1 MVGARVRVWG
11 NDVLEGQKANA
22 FISNHFLHN
31 KVIRKH
37 VPSIPQLKVSC
48 TLPPGEGAAAA
59 SLNFLVLEAPVP
71 SYPGGRAGSPS
82 SPFRGGRLTPYL
94 RPESPKLCFF
104 AFTFLIS
111 VQIWVRPTP
120 PSYPVEGGLTSPLF
134 PASPNVQPSPATT
147 PPGVLRLRYGP
158 ITLGHIWRPYL
169 R

>member
-120 PSYPVEGGLTSPLF
+120 HILPSGRGSNQPTFPSQPQFPAQPSYY
-134 PASPNVQPSPATT
+134 
-147 PPGVLRLRYGP
+147 PPGGA
-158 ITLGHIWRPYL
+158 
-169 R
+169 